1 MELLLQQIANGLSLG
16 MAYAL
21 VALGLTLV
29 FGVLHVVNFAHG
41 EFYMLGALV
50 TVLVVKSLG
59 LPYIVALLV
68 AIVLV
73 SAVAWVMDIVAVSP
87 VARKPGGD
95 QIVLVS
101 TYAAGLIIVETVLA
115 AIGPTPIAV
124 SGFSGIVHFG
134 SVVLTMHR
142 VFMFAAGI
150 VMICGLYMLFAR
162 TNFGRSLRAVAQSD
176 YAAKVVGIDVERIKT
191 LTFVLA
197 GGIAGLAGGLIAP
210 IITFNATMGLHA
222 GIHAFVVVVIGSMGS
237 IPGAVVC
244 GLSLGMIESVL
255 SIFLGQHV
263 AATLIY
269 SLLLVTL
276 FVRPQGLFQGAL
288 R

>member
-1 MELLLQQIANGLSLG
+1 
-16 MAYAL
+16 
-21 VALGLTLV
+21 
-29 FGVLHVVNFAHG
+29 
-41 EFYMLGALV
+41 
-50 TVLVVKSLG
+50 
-59 LPYIVALLV
+59 
-68 AIVLV
+68 
-73 SAVAWVMDIVAVSP
+73 
-87 VARKPGGD
+87 
-95 QIVLVS
+95 
-101 TYAAGLIIVETVLA
+101 
-115 AIGPTPIAV
+115 
-124 SGFSGIVHFG
+124 
-134 SVVLTMHR
+134 
-142 VFMFAAGI
+142 
-150 VMICGLYMLFAR
+150 
-162 TNFGRSLRAVAQSD
+162 
-176 YAAKVVGIDVERIKT
+176 
-191 LTFVLA
+191 VLA